1 MGPLPRLLDAR
12 CPTGSMSRT
21 PQDPKGAL
29 SGPELA
35 GIRPG
40 AAAAGGLDGLGHARG
55 DRGLVPAAHGSAR
68 AAPGL
73 LGRGDRDRAPAAPGL
88 WSALAAD
95 RRPAA
100 LARHPARL
108 GYRRSRPYD
117 LLPAQPRPDARQV
130 AGEGPEDRT
139 GSRRDRFNWP
149 EGVRRRRVAD
159 REAWRTWPA
168 DLAQTPSRGRSQQ
181 RRDPGLRANQP
192 QLRI

>member
-1 MGPLPRLLDAR
+1 MPYRFNEP
-12 CPTGSMSRT
+12 

-29 SGPELA
+29 PGPELA

-40 AAAAGGLDGLGHARG
+40 TAAAGGLDGLGHARG
-55 DRGLVPAAHGSAR
+55 DRGLEPAPHGSAR
-68 AAPGL
+68 SAAGL

-88 WSALAAD
+88 WSAVAAD
-95 RRPAA
+95 RGPAA

-139 GSRRDRFNWP
+139 CSRRDRFNWP

-159 REAWRTWPA
+159 RKAWRAWPA

-181 RRDPGLRANQP
+181 RRDPCLRADHH
-192 QLRI
+192 RGG